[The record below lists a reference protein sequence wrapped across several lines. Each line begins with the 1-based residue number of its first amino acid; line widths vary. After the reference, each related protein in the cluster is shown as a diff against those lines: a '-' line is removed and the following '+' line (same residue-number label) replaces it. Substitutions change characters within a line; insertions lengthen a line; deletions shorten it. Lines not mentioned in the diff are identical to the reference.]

1 MTVARDFELSPLKA
15 ANEVA
20 AIIAVVNGWKAHFQS
35 LVGIPDDRDRSF
47 RRIVTD
53 DSGLS

>member
-1 MTVARDFELSPLKA
+1 MR
-15 ANEVA
+15 
-20 AIIAVVNGWKAHFQS
+20 VNFSSAQLF
-35 LVGIPDDRDRSF
+35 VGIPDDRDRSF

>member
-47 RRIVTD
+47 RRIGTD
-53 DSGLS
+53 DSG